1 MMNLNDYTNEALY
14 AGLTDGTLPEEAL
27 TALRDRLYP
36 IIMNEAKPYF
46 QKLSWN
52 RDDALQEALI
62 LIWQTVAKKSFNPN
76 IARGQYHDFF
86 SKAWKN
92 RMVSFYR
99 KAIRQ
104 PVVLGTTRMGYT
116 STGEPVFVE
125 GYGFD
130 PKHEEY
136 LARHREECKRSIAKK
151 RAAEGKPAPQPVK
164 RLADLTEE
172 EKEARRLERNAKAL
186 ANYHAKREEKLAAQK
201 AYREAHRGELTE
213 KQRKRAAAKKA
224 AWLAAHPA
232 T

>member
-136 LARHREECKRSIAKK
+136 LARHREECKRSIAQLQ
-151 RAAEGKPAPQPVK
+151 RSFQPE
-164 RLADLTEE
+164 T
-172 EKEARRLERNAKAL
+172 RRRRQA
-186 ANYHAKREEKLAAQK
+186 
-201 AYREAHRGELTE
+201 
-213 KQRKRAAAKKA
+213 RAAAGEA
-224 AWLAAHPA
+224 AGRPDRGGEGGSAARTERQTA
-232 T
+232 A